1 MENKKMNGILLV
13 DKPQG
18 WTSSDVVMKLKGVLH
33 QRRIGHSGTLDP
45 MATGLLAVFVGRA
58 TRAVEFS
65 EAQTKRYVASLRLGT
80 TTDTQDITGNII
92 SHNEVNITK
101 EQLEAV
107 LPEFTGDII
116 QIPPMYSAL
125 KVNGQ
130 RLYKIARSGGE
141 VERKGRS
148 ITVFGISVI
157 GRDGD
162 DYVLDISC
170 SKGTYIR
177 TLCNDIGEA
186 LGCGGCMSALRRISV
201 GGFSV
206 DNAFTLEKIQEKAS
220 SGETESLLIPADR
233 LFSDYPELITDENGE
248 RKIRCGNDVPCS
260 TADGM
265 YRVFSERGEFLMLG
279 RAEKGRLYT
288 VKSFF
293 EV

>member
-1 MENKKMNGILLV
+1 MNGILLV
-13 DKPQG
+13 DKPKD
-18 WTSSDVVMKLKGVLH
+18 WTSNDVVMKLKGVLH

-45 MATGLLAVFVGRA
+45 MATGLLTVFVGRA
-58 TRAVEFS
+58 TRAVAFS
-65 EAQTKRYVASLRLGT
+65 EAQTKRYVASLRLGV

-92 SHNEVNITK
+92 SHNIVDITE
-101 EQLEAV
+101 EQLKAI
-107 LPEFTGDII
+107 LPGFTGDIV

-141 VERKGRS
+141 VERKGRNIHIGS
-148 ITVFGISVI
+148 ISLI
-157 GRDGD
+157 GRHGE
-162 DYVLDISC
+162 DYVLDITC

-177 TLCNDIGEA
+177 TLCHDIGEA

-206 DNAFTLEKIQEKAS
+206 ENAYSLEAIQEKAS
-220 SGETESLLIPADR
+220 KDEAESLLLPVDS
-233 LFSDYPELITDENGE
+233 LFSEFPEIVADEKNE
-248 RKIRCGNDVPCS
+248 KKIRCGNDVSCMSP
-260 TADGM
+260 DGD
-265 YRVFSERGEFLMLG
+265 YRVYAENGEFLMLG
-279 RAEKGRLYT
+279 RVENGRLFT